1 MLVLVVGFSI
11 IRSSH
16 VSQRRHSTYCQN
28 TTHIIQIP
36 PIIYDVYFGRGELFG
51 GATLAFFEQFT

>member
-16 VSQRRHSTYCQN
+16 FSQRRHSSYCQKAA
-28 TTHIIQIP
+28 HIIQIP

-51 GATLAFFEQFT
+51 VATLAFFEQFT